1 MSVIIGTINTEHAE
15 ISPMKIEKLELW
27 KKAKAKLHKKL
38 CCICEEEFNCKY
50 RNIEK

>member
-1 MSVIIGTINTEHAE
+1 MSVIIGTINTEHTE
-15 ISPMKIEKLELW
+15 MLPMKTEKLELW
-27 KKAKAKLHKKL
+27 KKAKV